1 MLQNTITFNLTVSQR
16 GAIKMLTVQNM
27 CSIFTLIVEDHE
39 GINPLKQVISK
50 LATDNNKKYLLNGNT
65 TKTKDL

>member
-1 MLQNTITFNLTVSQR
+1 MV
-16 GAIKMLTVQNM
+16 TVQNM

-65 TKTKDL
+65 TKTKEL

>member
-16 GAIKMLTVQNM
+16 GAIKMVTVQNM

-39 GINPLKQVISK
+39 GINPLKQEIR

-65 TKTKDL
+65 TKTKEL

>member
-1 MLQNTITFNLTVSQR
+1 MV
-16 GAIKMLTVQNM
+16 TVQNM
-27 CSIFTLIVEDHE
+27 CSIFTLIVGVSVDHE

-65 TKTKDL
+65 TKTKEL